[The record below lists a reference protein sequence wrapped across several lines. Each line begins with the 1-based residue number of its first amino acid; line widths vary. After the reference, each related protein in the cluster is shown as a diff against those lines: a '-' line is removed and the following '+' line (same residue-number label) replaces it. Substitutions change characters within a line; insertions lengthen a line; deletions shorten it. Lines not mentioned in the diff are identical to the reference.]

1 MVSTAQS
8 SYTVTIP
15 VYEGPLA
22 LLLDLIER
30 AELDITSVSLAQV
43 TDQYLAY
50 VRTLQ
55 QVTADEISSFLVIA
69 SKLIQ
74 IKSEAL
80 LPRPPVREVGEVDPA
95 EDLARQLR
103 LYKRYKEIGVWL
115 EDRQSRNL
123 RTFLRVAPP
132 PKVEAKLDLSDI
144 TLADLLEAAERIFAA
159 EQEKQSLGTVITAP
173 KITIREKIRI
183 DCDSAARRTRRHLPQ
198 SAWGKSH
205 SVGDRCYVFGAVGIG
220 QTLSRAGAARVP
232 VQRHLHPAAGGIS
245 GGGGVRSGVRVKYS
259 HRFSVAAWKRRFFD
273 SFFETSAPSKVPRA
287 CQDCQ
292 RSTHP
297 ISRDRVQAQ
306 RIDGIH
312 PTRRRLQPLA
322 TRAMSAF
329 RPFRAGR
336 LSRAIRSPACV
347 QVF

>member
-1 MVSTAQS
+1 MLPTIQS

-43 TDQYLAY
+43 TDQYLTY

-103 LYKRYKEIGVWL
+103 MYKRFKEIGLWL
-115 EDRQSRNL
+115 EDRQSKNL

-144 TLADLLEAAERIFAA
+144 TLADLLEAAERTFAA

-173 KITIREKIRI
+173 KITIREKIEMI
-183 DCDSAARRTRRHLPQ
+183 AARLRGGQHGATFRGLLGETPTRLEIVVTFL
-198 SAWGKSH
+198 A
-205 SVGDRCYVFGAVGIG
+205 
-220 QTLSRAGAARVP
+220 L
-232 VQRHLHPAAGGIS
+232 LEL
-245 GGGGVRSGVRVKYS
+245 VKRY
-259 HRFSVAAWKRRFFD
+259 
-273 SFFETSAPSKVPRA
+273 
-287 CQDCQ
+287 
-292 RSTHP
+292 
-297 ISRDRVQAQ
+297 RVQAQ
-306 RIDGIH
+306 QVSLFSDIDI
-312 PTRRRLQPLA
+312 QPLDE
-322 TRAMSAF
+322 F
-329 RPFRAGR
+329 REGEEFD
-336 LSRAIRSPACV
+336 LE
-347 QVF
+347 FE